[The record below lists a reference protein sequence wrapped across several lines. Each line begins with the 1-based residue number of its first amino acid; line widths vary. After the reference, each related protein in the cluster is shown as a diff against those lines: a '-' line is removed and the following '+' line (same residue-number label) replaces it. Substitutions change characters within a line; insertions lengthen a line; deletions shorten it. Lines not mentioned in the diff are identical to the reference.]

1 MEDNLIKRLITSI
14 KCGVCGRHYGPGSIS
29 LLGQRDDLWFI
40 SAECKSCRAR
50 ALMAVVLKEDRLPA
64 VVTDLT
70 AAEQRL
76 FRNMAAPTADE
87 LLDMHGFLKDF
98 KGDFTSLFGEEEAIS
113 EKEQE

>member
-14 KCGVCGRHYGPGSIS
+14 KCGVCGRHYGADSVS
-29 LLGQRDDLWFI
+29 LLGQQDDLWI
-40 SAECKSCRAR
+40 LSAECKTCRAR
-50 ALMAVVLKEDRLPA
+50 ALVAVVLREEGLPA

-76 FRNMAAPTADE
+76 FRNMSAPTAGE
-87 LLDMHGFLKDF
+87 LLDMHDFLKGF
-98 KGDFTSLFGEEEAIS
+98 KGDFASLFGEEEASS